1 MNKKVRLLIGLA
13 ICVIGLVGEPIFNAI
28 TNLKPN
34 NPNVVVVNEPALE
47 LKTLVDPVVKIDINP
62 EDADLLSCFY
72 SEMADII
79 SKDKEFLQNT
89 EQFRTFNI
97 TAGKLYFDTKL
108 KNKYDTLGESVDQII
123 IQAIGKENV
132 SLDSTKREKLV
143 NVLNA
148 LAWSVKQ

>member
-1 MNKKVRLLIGLA
+1 MNKKVRLLLGLA
-13 ICVIGLVGEPIFNAI
+13 ICVIGLVGEPVFNAI
-28 TNLKPN
+28 RNIKPS
-34 NPNVVVVNEPALE
+34 NPDVVVVNEPPIE
-47 LKTLVDPVVKIDINP
+47 LKTLVDPVVKIDIKA

-72 SEMADII
+72 SEMADVI

-108 KNKYDTLGESVDQII
+108 KNKYDTLGESIDQII

>member
-89 EQFRTFNI
+89 EQFRSFNI
-97 TAGKLYFDTKL
+97 AAGKLYFDTKL

-123 IQAIGKENV
+123 IEAIGKENV